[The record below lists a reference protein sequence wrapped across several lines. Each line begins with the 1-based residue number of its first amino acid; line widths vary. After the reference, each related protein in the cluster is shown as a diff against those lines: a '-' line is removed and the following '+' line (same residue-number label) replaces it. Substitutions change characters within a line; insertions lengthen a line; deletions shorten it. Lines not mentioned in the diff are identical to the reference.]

1 MINQKFQNWLLDPA
15 SNLLLK
21 NTLMYLLLGS
31 YYKYSTY
38 KWAYL
43 VLDHT
48 VHSIF
53 ERYQKVRVIGTLE
66 YLKNIS
72 NLHST

>member
-1 MINQKFQNWLLDPA
+1 MSTVLINGLQ
-15 SNLLLK
+15 
-21 NTLMYLLLGS
+21 
-31 YYKYSTY
+31 
-38 KWAYL
+38 AYL